1 MRERRS
7 ICLAT
12 SVAVGLLVGCGMATP
27 YTVEMPWSSDVFGP
41 DGPWH
46 AVQLKIGSQNTPVSL
61 YPGGTWASNVFTN
74 DFCEIQTQGCPA
86 QAAGLYD
93 PTTSTTL
100 QYGPPSSDPPVD
112 FSKGALQMT
121 GPLPLLVTDTWTID
135 ASSGSI
141 VAPNM
146 DMVIH
151 NQTWGTLPDG
161 STYPLSVGA
170 LSLGAPGNINESISF
185 GNGQPVFNATL
196 LTPYLQQEA
205 PGNRISSSSYGLHI
219 GSVSPSIPPSLY
231 YGGFDQNRV
240 LGTVSAG
247 QGSANAPG
255 SIDLLDISLSVNSG
269 TSPWSFNNL
278 GGLLA
283 TGNASIGDALPVGI
297 NSLVPYFHLPQS
309 TCDAIAAYLPVT
321 YQAKYGLYFWNTSDP
336 QYQKIITSASSVS
349 FTFRASESAGA
360 NLTINVPFALLNL
373 TLEAPLTTNPTLY
386 FPCKAETKAV
396 FQLGRAFLQAA
407 FVGGNWY
414 ANNGTGAFWLAQAP
428 GPDIPTQANIQ
439 FIGNT
444 DTVIT
449 GSTNDWAASW
459 KDTWAVLAQTTQ
471 TGGSATSSSNPSSP
485 SNNPNSP
492 SNSPSNP
499 SNSPGSTVP
508 SNNSSSSSGLSVGA
522 KAGIGVAAAIGG
534 IALIVLGVVLWHRSR
549 VPTVETEPLYHETK
563 ELAAPPP
570 YPNRTPEL
578 SDSCA
583 PTEVYGYQLE
593 SYELQAQ

>member
-1 MRERRS
+1 M
-7 ICLAT
+7 AT
-12 SVAVGLLVGCGMATP
+12 SVVIGLLAGCGMATS
-27 YTVEMPWSSDVFGP
+27 YTVEMPWSADAFGP

-46 AVQLKIGSQNTPVSL
+46 AVQIKMGSQNTPVSL
-61 YPGGTWASNVFTN
+61 YPGGTFASNVFTN

-93 PTTSTTL
+93 PTSSTTL
-100 QYGPPSSDPPVD
+100 QYGPSSFLPPVD

-121 GPLPLLVTDTWTID
+121 GQQPLLVTDTWTID

-146 DMVIH
+146 DMAIH

-170 LSLGAPGNINESISF
+170 LSMGAPGAINESVSF

-196 LTPYLQQEA
+196 LPPYLQQEVA
-205 PGNRISSSSYGLHI
+205 GNRISSSSYGLHI
-219 GSVSPSIPPSLY
+219 GSVSLSIPPSLY
-231 YGGFDQNRV
+231 FGGFDQNRV
-240 LGTVSAG
+240 LGTVSTG
-247 QGSANAPG
+247 KGSANAPG
-255 SIDLLDISLSVNSG
+255 SINLLDISLSVNSG

-283 TGNASIGDALPVGI
+283 SGNASIGDELPVGI
-297 NSLVPYFHLPQS
+297 NSLVPYFYLPQS
-309 TCDAIAAYLPVT
+309 TCDAIAAHLPVT

-336 QYQKIITSASSVS
+336 QYQKIITSASSVT
-349 FTFRASESAGA
+349 FTFQASGSESA

-373 TLEAPLTTNPTLY
+373 TLEAPLTTNPTPY
-386 FPCKAETKAV
+386 FPCMAETKAV

-407 FVGGNWY
+407 FVGSNWY
-414 ANNGTGAFWLAQAP
+414 ANDGNGVFWLAQAP

-439 FIGNT
+439 VIGNT
-444 DTVIT
+444 DSAIN

-459 KDTWAVLAQTTQ
+459 KDTWAALAH
-471 TGGSATSSSNPSSP
+471 TGQSGSNATGTSNPDSPSSSP
-485 SNNPNSP
+485 SSGP
-492 SNSPSNP
+492 SS
-499 SNSPGSTVP
+499 SPG
-508 SNNSSSSSGLSVGA
+508 SSGLSVGA

-534 IALIVLGVVLWHRSR
+534 IALIVLAVFLWRR
-549 VPTVETEPLYHETK
+549 NRMPAVETEPVYDETK
-563 ELAAPPP
+563 ELPAPPA
-570 YPNRTPEL
+570 YPKHRPEL

-583 PTEVYGYQLE
+583 PTEVHGSQLE
-593 SYELQAQ
+593 RYELQAQ